1 MESNLEKFLV
11 PDLLRQA
18 LPILHANFP
27 TVVKHLAA
35 PFREERRRR
44 LPPASPQ
51 PPPSLHPAS
60 TQPPLTALPVAA
72 PPKSTQEPF
81 LQVRITGALKRGKKR
96 QKSD

>member
-60 TQPPLTALPVAA
+60 THGSAGCSPSEIHPGTLSAG
-72 PPKSTQEPF
+72 KDHRCF
-81 LQVRITGALKRGKKR
+81 KKR
-96 QKSD
+96 